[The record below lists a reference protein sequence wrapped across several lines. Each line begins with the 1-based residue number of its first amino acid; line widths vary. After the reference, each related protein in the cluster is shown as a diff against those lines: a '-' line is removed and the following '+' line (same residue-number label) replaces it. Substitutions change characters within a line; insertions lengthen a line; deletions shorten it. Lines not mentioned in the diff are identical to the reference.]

1 MITKDNIAS
10 HELIGLQ
17 AQIVDASNK
26 QIVGF
31 AGKVVDETKFMFTL
45 STQNGLKRF
54 PKDYVIW
61 KFFFEQDQATIDGA
75 KLAKRSYERMGVR
88 A

>member
-1 MITKDNIAS
+1 MITRDNIAS

-17 AQIVDASNK
+17 AQIVDSNNK
-26 QIVGF
+26 QIVGL

-45 STQNGLKRF
+45 STQNGLKRL
-54 PKDYVIW
+54 PKDSAHW
-61 KFFFEQDQATIDGA
+61 KFFFEQGQATIDGA
-75 KLAKRSYERMGVR
+75 KLTKRSYERMGVR